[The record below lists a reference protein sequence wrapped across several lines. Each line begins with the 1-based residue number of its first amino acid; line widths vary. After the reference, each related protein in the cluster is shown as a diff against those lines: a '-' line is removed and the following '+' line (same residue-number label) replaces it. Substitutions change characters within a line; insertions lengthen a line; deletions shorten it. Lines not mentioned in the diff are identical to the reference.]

1 MRPCGENPEE
11 PGDTAVD
18 KKLKITQVKSYIG
31 RPEAHRKVLKGI
43 GLGRINKAV
52 VLEDTPAIR
61 GMVQKVI
68 HLIAV
73 EEIEVHKS

>member
-1 MRPCGENPEE
+1 MN
-11 PGDTAVD
+11 

-43 GLGRINKAV
+43 GLGKINRAV

-68 HLIAV
+68 HLVSV
-73 EEIEVHKS
+73 EEIEVHNS

>member
-11 PGDTAVD
+11 PGDAAVD

-31 RPEAHRKVLKGI
+31 RPEAHRKVLKGM
-43 GLGRINKAV
+43 GLGKINRAV
-52 VLEDTPAIR
+52 ILEDTPAIR

-68 HLIAV
+68 HLVAV
-73 EEIEVHKS
+73 EEIEVRSA